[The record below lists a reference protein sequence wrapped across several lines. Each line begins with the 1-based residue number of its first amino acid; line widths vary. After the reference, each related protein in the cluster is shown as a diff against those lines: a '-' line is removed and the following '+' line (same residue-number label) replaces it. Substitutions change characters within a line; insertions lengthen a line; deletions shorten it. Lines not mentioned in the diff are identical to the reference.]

1 MRKSEF
7 LTQEMRGFACLAMRG
22 PKERAELDNIIIEQP
37 HHFMMWLLIPQHA
50 ASHSPQSWNLM

>member
-22 PKERAELDNIIIEQP
+22 PKERAELDNI
-37 HHFMMWLLIPQHA
+37 LLLS
-50 ASHSPQSWNLM
+50 SHTIL

>member
-37 HHFMMWLLIPQHA
+37 HHFMMW
-50 ASHSPQSWNLM
+50 